1 MVAACWAIGAAL
13 YLQAVW
19 RWRVEHF
26 DPLNNVSE
34 AHHEARLRFAIR
46 TGHATVT
53 SSSLSALPREK
64 GVEVGRTLRF
74 MLGET
79 WEWDATIMAPTGV
92 RHLVLVGSTAPH
104 HDGGNAASSY
114 LIVELGQTNGQYQLR
129 AMSGVA
135 HTCRST
141 TKTTAAQKGLLR
153 GLRECKRRGW
163 RHVHVAGDCGDVLRR
178 HTASQAPQTQR
189 LAGNYWPTK
198 RLADAIGVDSWTML
212 PPTGNRENLWSSSS
226 GSSRYPN
233 LKMGN

>member
-1 MVAACWAIGAAL
+1 MEAEGIEKAVFSLQLACIPLHITTSMGALLDSYGTDAATQAAEGVENMVAACWAIGAAL

-34 AHHEARLRFAIR
+34 AHHEACLRFAIR

-92 RHLVLVGSTAPH
+92 RHLVLG
-104 HDGGNAASSY
+104 
-114 LIVELGQTNGQYQLR
+114 
-129 AMSGVA
+129 
-135 HTCRST
+135 
-141 TKTTAAQKGLLR
+141 
-153 GLRECKRRGW
+153 RR
-163 RHVHVAGDCGDVLRR
+163 
-178 HTASQAPQTQR
+178 
-189 LAGNYWPTK
+189 
-198 RLADAIGVDSWTML
+198 
-212 PPTGNRENLWSSSS
+212 
-226 GSSRYPN
+226 
-233 LKMGN
+233 MGNIN

>member
-34 AHHEARLRFAIR
+34 AHHEACLRFAIR

-163 RHVHVAGDCGDVLRR
+163 RHVHVA
-178 HTASQAPQTQR
+178 
-189 LAGNYWPTK
+189 
-198 RLADAIGVDSWTML
+198 
-212 PPTGNRENLWSSSS
+212 
-226 GSSRYPN
+226 
-233 LKMGN
+233 